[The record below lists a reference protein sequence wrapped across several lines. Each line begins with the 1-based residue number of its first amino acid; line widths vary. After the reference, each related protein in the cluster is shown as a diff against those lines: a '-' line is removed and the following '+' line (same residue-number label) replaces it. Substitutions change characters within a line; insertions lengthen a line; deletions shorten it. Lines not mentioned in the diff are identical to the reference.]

1 MRVAPRKV
9 LARMRRSGESE
20 VPIVNVLLWI
30 VQIVLAAAF
39 LAAGAMKL
47 AQPRERQVARM
58 KWVEDVPET
67 GIKAIGALEV
77 VGAIGLILPGAL
89 GIAVLLTPLAAVGLA
104 ALMLGAA
111 GLHARRSEPSH
122 IATNVVLLALAVVIA
137 WGRFGPY
144 HF

>member
-1 MRVAPRKV
+1 
-9 LARMRRSGESE
+9 MRRSGESE

-58 KWVEDVPET
+58 KWVEDVPEP

>member
-1 MRVAPRKV
+1 M
-9 LARMRRSGESE
+9 
-20 VPIVNVLLWI
+20 NVLLWTL
-30 VQIVLAAAF
+30 QIVLAAAF

-58 KWVEDVPET
+58 KWFEDVPEP

>member
-1 MRVAPRKV
+1 MSVVLWILQVV
-9 LARMRRSGESE
+9 LAG
-20 VPIVNVLLWI
+20 
-30 VQIVLAAAF
+30 AF

-47 AQPRERQVARM
+47 TQSRARLAERM
-58 KWVEDVPET
+58 KWVDDVSAP

-77 VGAIGLILPGAL
+77 VAAVGLILPGAL
-89 GIAVLLTPLAAVGLA
+89 GIAVVLTPLAAVGLVV
-104 ALMLGAA
+104 LMLGAA

-122 IATNVVLLALAVVIA
+122 IAINAVLLALAAVIA